1 MGGHDEGGGGAA
13 RLMASVSLHNLTK
26 RWGSFVAV
34 DNQSLEIHDQEFL
47 VLLGPSGCGK
57 TTTMRMIAGLE
68 EPTSGEVWIGG
79 RLVND
84 ELPKDRDVAMVFQN
98 YGLYPHMT
106 VRGNIAYPLKVRGVR
121 SAAEVRERVQEA
133 AAKVQLEELLDR
145 KPRALSGGQRQR
157 VALARAIVRTPQ
169 VFLMDEPLSN
179 LDAKLRVTMR
189 AELKHLSHEL
199 RITTVYVTHD
209 QIEAMTL
216 ADRVAVMNH
225 GRIQQLGTPEEIYD
239 DPKTLFVAGF
249 IGSPAMNLIEGA
261 LAGGRFLAAGT
272 AIVKV
277 GGGTRDGVVL
287 GVRPE
292 DLSIAEPGEGSFD
305 AEVYASELTGE
316 SVLVT
321 VEIAG
326 RHPRGPGPHLP
337 LRRSERRPPR
347 ALSPQPTARPCGA
360 DVEPVRAER
369 QSRPCA
375 IPRSQ
380 LPPASPARHH
390 GLTCPGLD
398 TRGSCSGSEA
408 LTQSHIEEGRS
419 RLDPLSNP
427 R

>member
-1 MGGHDEGGGGAA
+1 
-13 RLMASVSLHNLTK
+13 MASVSLRNLTK
-26 RWGSFVAV
+26 RWGGFVAV
-34 DNQSLEIHDQEFL
+34 DDQSLEIHDREFL

-68 EPTSGEVWIGG
+68 EPTSGEIRIGG
-79 RLVND
+79 RVVND
-84 ELPKDRDVAMVFQN
+84 ELPRDRDVAMVFQN

-106 VRGNIAYPLKVRGVR
+106 VRDNIAYPLKVRGGR
-121 SAAEVRERVQEA
+121 SAEEIRERVRAA

-145 KPRALSGGQRQR
+145 RPRALSGGQRQR

-216 ADRVAVMNH
+216 ADRVAVMSH

-239 DPKTLFVAGF
+239 DPKNLFVAGF
-249 IGSPAMNLIEGA
+249 IGSPAMNLIQGETE
-261 LAGGRFLAAGT
+261 GGRFLVEGAPIT
-272 AIVKV
+272 TV
-277 GGGTRDGVVL
+277 GSGARGGVVL

-292 DLSIAEPGEGSFD
+292 DLELTEPGAGSFD
-305 AEVYASELTGE
+305 AAVYASELTGE

-326 RHPRGPGPHLP
+326 RRIAAKADRHTRKAIGETVGIRIDPAHTYVFDAASG
-337 LRRSERRPPR
+337 ERL
-347 ALSPQPTARPCGA
+347 AL
-360 DVEPVRAER
+360 
-369 QSRPCA
+369 
-375 IPRSQ
+375 
-380 LPPASPARHH
+380 
-390 GLTCPGLD
+390 
-398 TRGSCSGSEA
+398 
-408 LTQSHIEEGRS
+408 
-419 RLDPLSNP
+419 
-427 R
+427 